1 MGQTCSTPALKILM
15 IGTEMAGKTSIL
27 YRIKLD
33 KEIQTIPTVGFNQE
47 EIMIRGGKYFV
58 TDLSVPNYF
67 QQMLEENK
75 GVIFV
80 IDSSQEDMHESL
92 ELFTNMMHIL
102 DEKPHPILIFCSKC
116 DVKQPDLEH
125 IEKYFELKTIKQQY
139 KIVKCS
145 SVTGEGIAEGFQ
157 FLSEQIHM

>member
-102 DEKPHPILIFCSKC
+102 WSPSQL
-116 DVKQPDLEH
+116 
-125 IEKYFELKTIKQQY
+125 
-139 KIVKCS
+139 
-145 SVTGEGIAEGFQ
+145 
-157 FLSEQIHM
+157 